1 MDEKI
6 SEVNNSNE
14 AAQMFKAVKQLNRKR
29 IQNSKVP
36 NEEGRLLTNLDEILK
51 LTTKFMEKNVNYS
64 SVPTLN
70 PFKGDP
76 IPLTHPI
83 TKVEVA

>member
-29 IQNSKVP
+29 IQSSKVH

-51 LTTKFMEKNVNYS
+51 LTTKYS
-64 SVPTLN
+64 WKRMLMTLQ
-70 PFKGDP
+70 F
-76 IPLTHPI
+76 LL
-83 TKVEVA
+83 